1 MSIFILPSFPR
12 SKSAFKP
19 HERTKME
26 DMRLNSMRLSLSMLR
41 QPCVI
46 LASALLFSAP
56 AFGQFSAPPNTG
68 TAFKDTSMIKPPA
81 GARVAIYEFED
92 LECPACAHAF
102 PIVHA
107 AIEHYKIPL
116 VRHDFP
122 LTMHVWSRDA
132 AITARYIQD
141 KIDPKAAE
149 EFRRSVFASQTAIAS
164 KDDLQRYTQ
173 KYFQSHGWA
182 MPFVIDPTGQFA
194 KEVKAD
200 YDLGMKIGLNE
211 TPTIFVVTQK
221 NWVQIK
227 DINLLYQTIDTAL
240 AQAPAPAVNSNLKH
254 ASGPQK

>member
-1 MSIFILPSFPR
+1 
-12 SKSAFKP
+12 
-19 HERTKME
+19 
-26 DMRLNSMRLSLSMLR
+26 MRLNSMHLSISLLR

-46 LASALLFSAP
+46 LASVLLLSAP
-56 AFGQFSAPPNTG
+56 AFGQFSAPPNAG
-68 TAFKDTSMIKPPA
+68 NSFKDTSMIKPPA

-92 LECPACAHAF
+92 LECPACARAF

-107 AIEHYKIPL
+107 AVEHYKIPL

-122 LTMHVWSRDA
+122 LSMHVWSRDA

-149 EFRRSVFASQTAIAS
+149 DFRRAVFAAQTSIAS
-164 KDDLQRYTQ
+164 KDDLQRFTQ

-194 KEVKAD
+194 KEVQVD
-200 YDLGMKIGLNE
+200 YDLGVKIGLTQ

-221 NWVQIK
+221 NWIQII

-240 AQAPAPAVNSNLKH
+240 AQAPAAAATTPNSKLKH
-254 ASGPQK
+254 ATGTQK